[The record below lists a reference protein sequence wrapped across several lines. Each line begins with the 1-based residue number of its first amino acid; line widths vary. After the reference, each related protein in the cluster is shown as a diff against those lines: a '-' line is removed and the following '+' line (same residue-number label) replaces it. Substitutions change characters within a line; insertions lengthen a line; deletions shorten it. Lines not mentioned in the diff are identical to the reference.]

1 MLRKLTQLYI
11 DSYSGLPRKVWY
23 LSLVL
28 LINRS
33 GAMVLPFLTVYLV
46 SQHGYEPVQAGY
58 AMLAFGIGGVFGNNI
73 GGYLNDRFGSWHVQ
87 WIAMI
92 VSGLFFISLAFV
104 TDLLMICILIFFTA
118 MTADCFRPANKA
130 AVAYYTKPE
139 SLTQAFGLQRMA
151 VNLGLALG
159 PLFAALILEYAN
171 YQWLFW
177 GDGITCIIAAVAFLL
192 LIPADRTA
200 RPLVD
205 KKLSAQQL
213 NILDSPAPIK
223 ASIPALRANWLM
235 LFCLSNLLIM
245 LAFFLFIGVLP
256 VQMVEVGYRE
266 MDYSRMLLFN
276 GLLIVFFEMILLHL
290 LKGKAAHL
298 QIMKL
303 GAFLIILGNAVL
315 WAGGL
320 QLPILYLFIF
330 LITFGEI
337 FYMPFTHTYV
347 TARAPL
353 DRRGEYLGMISASY
367 AIAFSLVA
375 PLWFKLE
382 VLVGWDQTVL
392 ISCLAATLG
401 WLGIWTLSRREREA
415 PVGLV
420 VVKNAS

>member
-1 MLRKLTQLYI
+1 MLRNLTQLYL

-46 SQHGYEPVQAGY
+46 SEHGYEPVQAGY
-58 AMLAFGIGGVFGNNI
+58 AMLAFGVGGVFGNSI

-104 TDLLMICILIFFTA
+104 TSLWLICILIFFTA
-118 MTADCFRPANKA
+118 MSADCFRPANKA

-200 RPLVD
+200 RPLVENNKAD
-205 KKLSAQQL
+205 KADD
-213 NILDSPAPIK
+213 ILDTAVPAFSKP
-223 ASIPALRANWLM
+223 SIPAIQAGWLLM
-235 LFCLSNLLIM
+235 FCLSNLLIM

-266 MDYSRMLLFN
+266 MDYSRLLLFN
-276 GLLIVFFEMILLHL
+276 GLLIVFFEMIILHL
-290 LKGKAAHL
+290 LKGKVAL
-298 QIMKL
+298 LRVMKF
-303 GAFLIILGNAVL
+303 GAFLVILGNAVL
-315 WAGGL
+315 WSGGL

-353 DRRGEYLGMISASY
+353 DRRGEYLGLISASY

-382 VLVGWDQTVL
+382 ELVGWDQTVL
-392 ISCLAATLG
+392 ISCLSAGLG
-401 WLGIWTLSRREREA
+401 WLGIWALARREREA
-415 PVGLV
+415 PVGLMV
-420 VVKNAS
+420 AAE